1 MVEPSLPRGMRD
13 FNTAEAIA
21 RREVLAVVEETFKR
35 FGFSPIETPAL
46 ENLTVL
52 YAKTYG
58 EESGKEIFKIEGE
71 DAALRYDFTV
81 PLARF
86 IAMNKDTPLPFK
98 RYQIGP
104 IWRKDEPQRMRYR
117 EFLQADI
124 DIIGSSELI
133 SDAEV
138 VAVAAQVLD
147 ELGVSG
153 YKILISDRIILN
165 GILSFFGV
173 PKEKNVE
180 AIRLIDKLPKVG
192 NEEVIEGL
200 VGLGVKQENARSL
213 IEFIIKEEDNDEK
226 LNRVEANIG
235 IKEEINKLRELIR
248 LIGLY
253 KVKGDI
259 VVDLSL
265 ARGLDYYT
273 SFVWEFIVYDENGKR
288 LPTIVAGGRYDN
300 LIGTFLNQQ
309 IPATGI
315 SIGIDRIMNVIG
327 SSTDRKSYARV
338 YVATVGNVL
347 DYLLYVANALR
358 AAGVNT
364 DINVTK
370 RNIAKQLEYA
380 NAMRFRY
387 VAIVG
392 EREQSSNKLK
402 LRDMISG
409 NEELLDID
417 EAIKVIK
424 GE

>member
-21 RREVLAVVEETFKR
+21 RREVLAVVEEMFRR

-46 ENLTVL
+46 ENLNVL

-124 DIIGSSELI
+124 DIVGSSELI

-138 VAVAAQVLD
+138 IAVAAQVLD

-153 YKILISDRIILN
+153 YKILINDRIILN
-165 GILSFFGV
+165 GVLSFFGV

-192 NEEVIEGL
+192 NEEVIKGL
-200 VGLGVKQENARSL
+200 VELGVKQENARSL

-248 LIGLY
+248 LIELY

-259 VVDLSL
+259 VIDLSL
-265 ARGLDYYT
+265 ARGFDYYT

-300 LIGTFLNQQ
+300 LIGIFLNQQ

-327 SSTDRKSYARV
+327 SSEETKSYARV
-338 YVATVGNVL
+338 YVASIGNVL
-347 DYLLYVANALR
+347 DYSLYVANTLR
-358 AAGVNT
+358 AAGINT

-387 VAIVG
+387 VAIIG

-409 NEELLDID
+409 NEELLDIE

>member
-21 RREVLAVVEETFKR
+21 RREVLVVVEEMFRR

-46 ENLTVL
+46 ENLNVL

-124 DIIGSSELI
+124 DIVGSSELI

-138 VAVAAQVLD
+138 IAVAAQVLD

-153 YKILISDRIILN
+153 YKILINDRIILN
-165 GILSFFGV
+165 GVLSFFGV

-192 NEEVIEGL
+192 NEEVIKGL
-200 VGLGVKQENARSL
+200 VELGVKQENARSL

-235 IKEEINKLRELIR
+235 IKEEISKLRELIR
-248 LIGLY
+248 LIELY
-253 KVKGDI
+253 KVK
-259 VVDLSL
+259 
-265 ARGLDYYT
+265 
-273 SFVWEFIVYDENGKR
+273 
-288 LPTIVAGGRYDN
+288 
-300 LIGTFLNQQ
+300 
-309 IPATGI
+309 
-315 SIGIDRIMNVIG
+315 VI
-327 SSTDRKSYARV
+327 
-338 YVATVGNVL
+338 
-347 DYLLYVANALR
+347 
-358 AAGVNT
+358 
-364 DINVTK
+364 
-370 RNIAKQLEYA
+370 
-380 NAMRFRY
+380 
-387 VAIVG
+387 
-392 EREQSSNKLK
+392 
-402 LRDMISG
+402 
-409 NEELLDID
+409 
-417 EAIKVIK
+417 
-424 GE
+424 

>member
-1 MVEPSLPRGMRD
+1 MVEPSLPRGVRD
-13 FNTAEAIA
+13 FNTAEAIV

-46 ENLTVL
+46 ENLNVL

-98 RYQIGP
+98 RYQIGS

-124 DIIGSSELI
+124 DIVGSSELI

-138 VAVAAQVLD
+138 VAVAAQILN

-153 YKILISDRIILN
+153 YKILINDRIILN
-165 GILSFFGV
+165 GILSFFGI
-173 PKEKNVE
+173 PNEKSVQ
-180 AIRLIDKLPKVG
+180 AIRLIDKLPKIG
-192 NEEVIEGL
+192 NDEVIKGL
-200 VGLGVKQENARSL
+200 VGLGMKQENATSL

-235 IKEEINKLRELIR
+235 LKEEVNKLRELIR

-253 KVKGDI
+253 EAKGDLVI
-259 VVDLSL
+259 DLSL
-265 ARGLDYYT
+265 ARGFDYYT
-273 SFVWEFIVYDENGKR
+273 SFVWEFVVYDENRKR

-300 LIGTFLNQQ
+300 LIGMFINQQ
-309 IPATGI
+309 IPATGL
-315 SIGIDRIMNVIG
+315 SIGIDRIMNVIS

-338 YVATVGNVL
+338 YVASVGNVL
-347 DYLLYVANALR
+347 DYSLYVANALR
-358 AAGVNT
+358 AAGINT
-364 DINVTK
+364 DINMTK

-387 VAIVG
+387 VAIIG

-402 LRDMISG
+402 LRDMVSG
-409 NEELLDID
+409 NEELLGID
-417 EAIKVIK
+417 EAITVIK

>member
-21 RREVLAVVEETFKR
+21 RREVLAVVEEVFKR

-46 ENLTVL
+46 ENLNVL

-98 RYQIGP
+98 RYQIGS

-124 DIIGSSELI
+124 DIVGSSELI

-138 VAVAAQVLD
+138 IAVAAQILD

-153 YKILISDRIILN
+153 YKILINDRIILN

-173 PKEKNVE
+173 PNEKSVE
-180 AIRLIDKLPKVG
+180 AIRLIDKLSKIG
-192 NEEVIEGL
+192 NDEVTKGL
-200 VGLGVKQENARSL
+200 VELGIKQENAISL

-235 IKEEINKLRELIR
+235 LKDEVNKLRELVR

-253 KVKGDI
+253 KAKGELVI
-259 VVDLSL
+259 DLSL
-265 ARGLDYYT
+265 ARGFDYYT
-273 SFVWEFIVYDENGKR
+273 SLVWEFIVYDENKKR
-288 LPTIVAGGRYDN
+288 LPSIVAGGRYDN
-300 LIGTFLNQQ
+300 LIGMFLNQQ

-327 SSTDRKSYARV
+327 SSTDKKSYARV
-338 YVATVGNVL
+338 YVASLGNVL
-347 DYLLYVANALR
+347 DYLLYVANAFR
-358 AAGVNT
+358 GAGINT
-364 DINVTK
+364 DINMTK

-387 VAIVG
+387 VAIIG

-402 LRDMISG
+402 LRDMVSG
-409 NEELLDID
+409 NEELLGID
-417 EAIKVIK
+417 EAIKIIK

>member
-21 RREVLAVVEETFKR
+21 RREVLAVVEEMFRR

-46 ENLTVL
+46 ENLNVL

-124 DIIGSSELI
+124 DIVGSSELI

-138 VAVAAQVLD
+138 IAVAAQVLD

-153 YKILISDRIILN
+153 YKILINDRIILN
-165 GILSFFGV
+165 GVLSFFGV
-173 PKEKNVE
+173 PNEKNVE

-192 NEEVIEGL
+192 NEEVIKGL
-200 VGLGVKQENARSL
+200 VELGVKQENARSL

-235 IKEEINKLRELIR
+235 IKEEISKLRELIR
-248 LIGLY
+248 LIELY

-259 VVDLSL
+259 VIDLSL
-265 ARGLDYYT
+265 ARGFDYYT

-300 LIGTFLNQQ
+300 LIGIFLNQQ

-315 SIGIDRIMNVIG
+315 SIGIDRIMNVI
-327 SSTDRKSYARV
+327 STSEETKSYARV
-338 YVATVGNVL
+338 YIASMGNVL
-347 DYLLYVANALR
+347 DYSLYVANALR
-358 AAGVNT
+358 AAGINT

-387 VAIVG
+387 VAIIG

>member
-21 RREVLAVVEETFKR
+21 RREVLAVVEEIFRR
-35 FGFSPIETPAL
+35 FGFSTIETPAL
-46 ENLTVL
+46 ENLNVL

-124 DIIGSSELI
+124 DIVGSSELI

-138 VAVAAQVLD
+138 IAVAAQVLD

-153 YKILISDRIILN
+153 YKILINDRIILN
-165 GILSFFGV
+165 GVLSFFGV

-180 AIRLIDKLPKVG
+180 AVRLIDKLPKVG
-192 NEEVIEGL
+192 NEEVIKGL

-248 LIGLY
+248 LIELY

-259 VVDLSL
+259 VIDLSL
-265 ARGLDYYT
+265 ARGFDYYT

-300 LIGTFLNQQ
+300 LIGIFLNQQ

-327 SSTDRKSYARV
+327 SSEETKSYARV
-338 YVATVGNVL
+338 YVASIGNVL
-347 DYLLYVANALR
+347 DYSLYVANTLR
-358 AAGVNT
+358 AAGINT

-387 VAIVG
+387 VVIIG

-409 NEELLDID
+409 NEELLDIE

>member
-21 RREVLAVVEETFKR
+21 RREVLAVVEEMFRR

-46 ENLTVL
+46 ENLNVL

-124 DIIGSSELI
+124 DIVGSSELI

-138 VAVAAQVLD
+138 IAVAAQVLD

-153 YKILISDRIILN
+153 YKILINDRIILN
-165 GILSFFGV
+165 GVLSFFGV

-192 NEEVIEGL
+192 NEEVIKGL

-235 IKEEINKLRELIR
+235 IKEEISKLRELIR
-248 LIGLY
+248 LIELY

-259 VVDLSL
+259 VIDLSL
-265 ARGLDYYT
+265 ARGFDYYT

-300 LIGTFLNQQ
+300 LIGIFLNQQ

-327 SSTDRKSYARV
+327 SSEETKSYARV
-338 YVATVGNVL
+338 YVASMGNVL
-347 DYLLYVANALR
+347 DYSLYVANALR
-358 AAGVNT
+358 AAGINT

-387 VAIVG
+387 VAIIG

>member
-1 MVEPSLPRGMRD
+1 MVEPSLPRGVRD
-13 FNTAEAIA
+13 FNTAEAIV

-46 ENLTVL
+46 ENLNVL

-98 RYQIGP
+98 RYQIGS

-124 DIIGSSELI
+124 DIVGSSELI

-138 VAVAAQVLD
+138 VAVAAQILD

-153 YKILISDRIILN
+153 YKILINDRIILN
-165 GILSFFGV
+165 GIISFFGI
-173 PKEKNVE
+173 PNEKSVQ
-180 AIRLIDKLPKVG
+180 AIRLIDKLPKIG
-192 NEEVIEGL
+192 NDEVIKGL
-200 VGLGVKQENARSL
+200 VGLGMKQENATSL
-213 IEFIIKEEDNDEK
+213 IKFIIKEEDNDEK

-235 IKEEINKLRELIR
+235 LKEEVNKLRELIR

-253 KVKGDI
+253 KAKGDLVI
-259 VVDLSL
+259 DLSL
-265 ARGLDYYT
+265 ARGFDYYT
-273 SFVWEFIVYDENGKR
+273 SFVWEFVVYDENRKR

-300 LIGTFLNQQ
+300 LIGMFINQQ
-309 IPATGI
+309 IPATGL
-315 SIGIDRIMNVIG
+315 SIGIDRIMNVIS

-338 YVATVGNVL
+338 YVASVGNVL
-347 DYLLYVANALR
+347 DYSLYVANALR
-358 AAGVNT
+358 AAGINT
-364 DINVTK
+364 DINMTK

-387 VAIVG
+387 VAIIG

-402 LRDMISG
+402 LRDMVSG
-409 NEELLDID
+409 NEELLGID
-417 EAIKVIK
+417 EAITVIK

>member
-1 MVEPSLPRGMRD
+1 MVEPSLPRGVRD
-13 FNTAEAIA
+13 FNTAEAIV

-46 ENLTVL
+46 ENLNVL

-98 RYQIGP
+98 RYQIGS

-124 DIIGSSELI
+124 DIVGSSELI

-138 VAVAAQVLD
+138 VAVAAQILN

-153 YKILISDRIILN
+153 YKILINDRIILN
-165 GILSFFGV
+165 GILSFFGI
-173 PKEKNVE
+173 PNEKSVQ
-180 AIRLIDKLPKVG
+180 AIRLIDKLPKIG
-192 NEEVIEGL
+192 NDEVIKGL
-200 VGLGVKQENARSL
+200 VGLGMKQENATSL

-273 SFVWEFIVYDENGKR
+273 SFVWEFIVYDKNGKR

-358 AAGVNT
+358 VAGVNT

>member
-46 ENLTVL
+46 ENLNVL

-98 RYQIGP
+98 RYQIGS

-117 EFLQADI
+117 EFLQVDI
-124 DIIGSSELI
+124 DIVGSSELI

-138 VAVAAQVLD
+138 IAVAAQILD
-147 ELGVSG
+147 ELGISG
-153 YKILISDRIILN
+153 YKILINDRIILN
-165 GILSFFGV
+165 GILSFFGI
-173 PKEKNVE
+173 PNEKSLQ
-180 AIRLIDKLPKVG
+180 AIRLIDKLPKIG
-192 NEEVIEGL
+192 NEEVIKGL
-200 VGLGVKQENARSL
+200 VGLGIKQENATSL
-213 IEFIIKEEDNDEK
+213 IEFIIKEEGNDEK
-226 LNRVEANIG
+226 LNRIEANIG
-235 IKEEINKLRELIR
+235 LKEEVNKLRELIR
-248 LIGLY
+248 LVRLY
-253 KVKGDI
+253 KVKGDLVI
-259 VVDLSL
+259 DLSL
-265 ARGLDYYT
+265 ARGFDYYT
-273 SFVWEFIVYDENGKR
+273 SLVWEFIVYDENGKR
-288 LPTIVAGGRYDN
+288 LPSIAGGGRYDN
-300 LIGTFLNQQ
+300 LIGIFLNQQ

-327 SSTDRKSYARV
+327 SSTERKSYARV

-347 DYLLYVANALR
+347 DYSLYVANALR
-358 AAGVNT
+358 GAGINT
-364 DINVTK
+364 DINMTK

-402 LRDMISG
+402 LRDMVSG

>member
-46 ENLTVL
+46 ENLNVL

-98 RYQIGP
+98 RYQIGS

-117 EFLQADI
+117 EFLQVDI
-124 DIIGSSELI
+124 DIVGSSELI

-138 VAVAAQVLD
+138 IAVAAQILD
-147 ELGVSG
+147 ELSISG
-153 YKILISDRIILN
+153 YKILINDRIILN
-165 GILSFFGV
+165 GILSFFGI
-173 PKEKNVE
+173 PSEKSLQ
-180 AIRLIDKLPKVG
+180 AIRLIDKLPKIG
-192 NEEVIEGL
+192 NEEVIKGL
-200 VGLGVKQENARSL
+200 VGLGIKQENATSL
-213 IEFIIKEEDNDEK
+213 IEFIIKEEGNDEK
-226 LNRVEANIG
+226 LNRIEANIG
-235 IKEEINKLRELIR
+235 LKEEVNKLRELIR
-248 LIGLY
+248 LVRLY
-253 KVKGDI
+253 KAKGDLI
-259 VVDLSL
+259 VDLSL
-265 ARGLDYYT
+265 ARGFDYYT
-273 SFVWEFIVYDENGKR
+273 SLVWEFIVYDENGKR
-288 LPTIVAGGRYDN
+288 LPSIAGGGRYDN
-300 LIGTFLNQQ
+300 LIGIFLNQQ

-327 SSTDRKSYARV
+327 SSTERKSYARV

-347 DYLLYVANALR
+347 DYSLYVANALR
-358 AAGVNT
+358 GAGINT
-364 DINVTK
+364 DINMTK

-402 LRDMISG
+402 LRDMVSG

>member
-21 RREVLAVVEETFKR
+21 RREVLAVVEEIFRR

-46 ENLTVL
+46 ENLNVL

-153 YKILISDRIILN
+153 YKILINDRIILN

-173 PKEKNVE
+173 PNEKSVE

-248 LIGLY
+248 LIELY

-273 SFVWEFIVYDENGKR
+273 SFVWEFIVYDESGKR

-300 LIGTFLNQQ
+300 LIGIFLNQQ

-327 SSTDRKSYARV
+327 SSEETKSYARV
-338 YVATVGNVL
+338 YVASMGNVL
-347 DYLLYVANALR
+347 DYSLYVANALR
-358 AAGVNT
+358 AAGINT

-387 VAIVG
+387 VIIIG

-409 NEELLDID
+409 NEELLDIE

>member
-46 ENLTVL
+46 ENLNVL

-153 YKILISDRIILN
+153 YKILINDRIILN

-180 AIRLIDKLPKVG
+180 ATRLIDKLPKVG

-300 LIGTFLNQQ
+300 LIGTFLNHQ

-387 VAIVG
+387 VAIIG

-402 LRDMISG
+402 LRDMVSG

>member
-46 ENLTVL
+46 ENLNVL

-153 YKILISDRIILN
+153 YKILINDRIILN

-180 AIRLIDKLPKVG
+180 ATRLIDKLPKVG

-300 LIGTFLNQQ
+300 LIGIFLNQQ

-387 VAIVG
+387 VAIIG

-402 LRDMISG
+402 LRDMVSG

>member
-21 RREVLAVVEETFKR
+21 RREVLAVVEEIFRR
-35 FGFSPIETPAL
+35 FGFSTIETPAL
-46 ENLTVL
+46 ENLNVL

-153 YKILISDRIILN
+153 YKILINDRIILN
-165 GILSFFGV
+165 GVLSFFGV
-173 PKEKNVE
+173 PNEKNVE

-192 NEEVIEGL
+192 NEEVIKGL

-248 LIGLY
+248 LIELY

-259 VVDLSL
+259 VIDLSL
-265 ARGLDYYT
+265 ARGFDYYT

-300 LIGTFLNQQ
+300 LIGIFLNQQ

-327 SSTDRKSYARV
+327 SSEETKSYARV
-338 YVATVGNVL
+338 YVASIGNVL
-347 DYLLYVANALR
+347 DYSLYVANTLR
-358 AAGVNT
+358 AAGINT

-387 VAIVG
+387 VVIIG

-409 NEELLDID
+409 NEELLDIE

>member
-21 RREVLAVVEETFKR
+21 RREVLAVVEEMFRR

-46 ENLTVL
+46 ENLNVL

-153 YKILISDRIILN
+153 YKILINDRIILN
-165 GILSFFGV
+165 GVLSFFGV
-173 PKEKNVE
+173 PNEKNVE

-192 NEEVIEGL
+192 NEEVIKGL

-248 LIGLY
+248 LIELY

-259 VVDLSL
+259 VIDLSL
-265 ARGLDYYT
+265 ARGFDYYT

-300 LIGTFLNQQ
+300 LIGIFLNQQ

-327 SSTDRKSYARV
+327 SSEETKSYARV
-338 YVATVGNVL
+338 YVASIGNVL
-347 DYLLYVANALR
+347 DYSLYVANTLR
-358 AAGVNT
+358 AAGINT

-387 VAIVG
+387 VVIIG

-409 NEELLDID
+409 NEELLDIE

>member
-1 MVEPSLPRGMRD
+1 MVEPSLPRGVRD
-13 FNTAEAIA
+13 FNTAEAIV

-46 ENLTVL
+46 ENLNVL

-98 RYQIGP
+98 RYQIGS

-124 DIIGSSELI
+124 DIVGSSELI

-138 VAVAAQVLD
+138 VAVAAQILD

-153 YKILISDRIILN
+153 YKILINDRIILN
-165 GILSFFGV
+165 GILSFFGI
-173 PKEKNVE
+173 PNEKSVQ
-180 AIRLIDKLPKVG
+180 AIRLIDKLPKIG
-192 NEEVIEGL
+192 NDEVIKGL
-200 VGLGVKQENARSL
+200 VGLGMKQENATSL

-235 IKEEINKLRELIR
+235 LKEEVNKLRELIR

-253 KVKGDI
+253 KAKGDLVI
-259 VVDLSL
+259 DLSL
-265 ARGLDYYT
+265 ARGFDYYT
-273 SFVWEFIVYDENGKR
+273 SFVWEFIVYDENRKR

-300 LIGTFLNQQ
+300 LIGMFLNQQ
-309 IPATGI
+309 IPATGL
-315 SIGIDRIMNVIG
+315 SIGIDRIMNVIS

-338 YVATVGNVL
+338 YVASVGNVL
-347 DYLLYVANALR
+347 DYSLYVANALR
-358 AAGVNT
+358 AAGINT
-364 DINVTK
+364 DINMTK

-387 VAIVG
+387 VAIIG

-402 LRDMISG
+402 LRDMVSG
-409 NEELLDID
+409 NEELLGID

>member
-46 ENLTVL
+46 ENLNVL

-153 YKILISDRIILN
+153 YKILINDRIILN

-173 PKEKNVE
+173 PKERNVE

-338 YVATVGNVL
+338 YVASLGNVL

>member
-46 ENLTVL
+46 ENLNVL

-117 EFLQADI
+117 EFLQVDI
-124 DIIGSSELI
+124 DIVGSSELI

-138 VAVAAQVLD
+138 IAVAAQILD
-147 ELGVSG
+147 ELSISG
-153 YKILISDRIILN
+153 YKILINDRIILN
-165 GILSFFGV
+165 GILSFFGI
-173 PKEKNVE
+173 PNEKSLQ
-180 AIRLIDKLPKVG
+180 AIRLIDKLPKIG
-192 NEEVIEGL
+192 NEEVIKGL
-200 VGLGVKQENARSL
+200 VGLGIKQENATSL
-213 IEFIIKEEDNDEK
+213 IEFIIKEEGNDEK

-235 IKEEINKLRELIR
+235 LKEEVNKLRELIR
-248 LIGLY
+248 LVRLY
-253 KVKGDI
+253 KAKGDLVI
-259 VVDLSL
+259 DLSL
-265 ARGLDYYT
+265 ARGFDYYT
-273 SFVWEFIVYDENGKR
+273 SLVWEFIVYDENGKR
-288 LPTIVAGGRYDN
+288 LPSIAGGGRYDN
-300 LIGTFLNQQ
+300 LIGIFLNQQ

-327 SSTDRKSYARV
+327 SSTERKSYARV

-347 DYLLYVANALR
+347 DYSLYVANALR
-358 AAGVNT
+358 GAGINT
-364 DINVTK
+364 DINMTK

-402 LRDMISG
+402 LRDMVSG

>member
-21 RREVLAVVEETFKR
+21 RREVLAVVEEIFRR

-46 ENLTVL
+46 ENLNVL

-124 DIIGSSELI
+124 DIVGSSELI

-138 VAVAAQVLD
+138 IAVAAQILD
-147 ELGVSG
+147 ELGISG
-153 YKILISDRIILN
+153 YKILINDRIILN
-165 GILSFFGV
+165 GILSFFGI
-173 PKEKNVE
+173 PNEKSLQ
-180 AIRLIDKLPKVG
+180 AIRLIDKLSKIG
-192 NEEVIEGL
+192 NEEVIKGL
-200 VGLGVKQENARSL
+200 VGLGIKQENATSL
-213 IEFIIKEEDNDEK
+213 IEFIIKEEGNDEK
-226 LNRVEANIG
+226 LNRIEANIG
-235 IKEEINKLRELIR
+235 LKEEVNKLRELIR
-248 LIGLY
+248 LVRLY
-253 KVKGDI
+253 KAKGDL

-265 ARGLDYYT
+265 ARGFDYYT
-273 SFVWEFIVYDENGKR
+273 SFVWEFIVYDENKKR
-288 LPTIVAGGRYDN
+288 LPSIAGGGRYDN
-300 LIGTFLNQQ
+300 LIGIFLNQQ

-338 YVATVGNVL
+338 YVASLGNVL
-347 DYLLYVANALR
+347 DYSLYLANALR
-358 AAGVNT
+358 GAGINT
-364 DINVTK
+364 DINMTK

-402 LRDMISG
+402 LRDMVSG

>member
-21 RREVLAVVEETFKR
+21 RREVLAVVEEMFRR

-46 ENLTVL
+46 ENLNVL

-124 DIIGSSELI
+124 DIVGSSELI

-138 VAVAAQVLD
+138 IAVAAQVLD

-153 YKILISDRIILN
+153 YKILINDRIILN
-165 GILSFFGV
+165 GVLSFFGV
-173 PKEKNVE
+173 PNEKNVE

-192 NEEVIEGL
+192 NEEVIKGL
-200 VGLGVKQENARSL
+200 VELGVKQENARSL

-235 IKEEINKLRELIR
+235 IKEEISKLRELIR
-248 LIGLY
+248 LIELY

-259 VVDLSL
+259 VIDLSL
-265 ARGLDYYT
+265 ARGFDYYT

-300 LIGTFLNQQ
+300 LIGIFLNQQ

-327 SSTDRKSYARV
+327 SSEETKSYARV
-338 YVATVGNVL
+338 YIASMGNVL
-347 DYLLYVANALR
+347 DYSLYVANALR
-358 AAGVNT
+358 AAGINT

-387 VAIVG
+387 VAIIG

>member
-46 ENLTVL
+46 ENLNVL

-117 EFLQADI
+117 EFLQVDI
-124 DIIGSSELI
+124 DIVGSSELI

-138 VAVAAQVLD
+138 IAVAAQILD
-147 ELGVSG
+147 ELGISG
-153 YKILISDRIILN
+153 YKILINDRIILN
-165 GILSFFGV
+165 GILSFFGI
-173 PKEKNVE
+173 PNEKSLQ
-180 AIRLIDKLPKVG
+180 AIRLIDKLPKIG
-192 NEEVIEGL
+192 NEEVIKGL
-200 VGLGVKQENARSL
+200 VGLGIKQENATSL
-213 IEFIIKEEDNDEK
+213 IEFIIKEEGNDEK
-226 LNRVEANIG
+226 LNRIEANIG
-235 IKEEINKLRELIR
+235 LKEEVNKLRELIR
-248 LIGLY
+248 LVRLY
-253 KVKGDI
+253 KVKGDLVI
-259 VVDLSL
+259 DLSL
-265 ARGLDYYT
+265 ARGFDYYT
-273 SFVWEFIVYDENGKR
+273 SLVWEFIVYDENGKR
-288 LPTIVAGGRYDN
+288 LPSIAGGGRYDN
-300 LIGTFLNQQ
+300 LIGIFLNQQ

-327 SSTDRKSYARV
+327 SSTERKSYARV

-347 DYLLYVANALR
+347 DYSLYVANALR
-358 AAGVNT
+358 GAGINT
-364 DINVTK
+364 DINMTK

-402 LRDMISG
+402 LRDMVSG

>member
-46 ENLTVL
+46 ENLNVL

-98 RYQIGP
+98 RYQIGS

-117 EFLQADI
+117 EFLQVDI
-124 DIIGSSELI
+124 DIVGSSELI

-138 VAVAAQVLD
+138 IAVAAQILD
-147 ELGVSG
+147 ELSISG
-153 YKILISDRIILN
+153 YKILINDRIILN
-165 GILSFFGV
+165 GILSFFGI
-173 PKEKNVE
+173 PNEKSLQ
-180 AIRLIDKLPKVG
+180 AIRLIDKLPKIG
-192 NEEVIEGL
+192 NEEVIKGL
-200 VGLGVKQENARSL
+200 VGLGIKQENATSL
-213 IEFIIKEEDNDEK
+213 IEFIIKEEGNDEK
-226 LNRVEANIG
+226 LNRIEANIG
-235 IKEEINKLRELIR
+235 LKEEVNKLRELIR
-248 LIGLY
+248 LVRLY
-253 KVKGDI
+253 KAKGDLI
-259 VVDLSL
+259 VDLSL
-265 ARGLDYYT
+265 ARGFDYYT
-273 SFVWEFIVYDENGKR
+273 SLVWEFIVYDENGKR
-288 LPTIVAGGRYDN
+288 LPSIAGGGRYDN
-300 LIGTFLNQQ
+300 LIGIFLNQQ

-327 SSTDRKSYARV
+327 SSTERKSYARV

-347 DYLLYVANALR
+347 DYSLYVANALR
-358 AAGVNT
+358 GAGINT
-364 DINVTK
+364 DINMTK

-402 LRDMISG
+402 LRDMVSG

>member
-21 RREVLAVVEETFKR
+21 RREVLAVVEEIFRR

-46 ENLTVL
+46 ENLNVL

-153 YKILISDRIILN
+153 YKILINDRIILN
-165 GILSFFGV
+165 GIISFFGV

-273 SFVWEFIVYDENGKR
+273 SFVWEFIVYDKNGKR

-300 LIGTFLNQQ
+300 LIGIFLNQQ

-327 SSTDRKSYARV
+327 SSEETKSYARV

-402 LRDMISG
+402 LRDMVSG

>member
-21 RREVLAVVEETFKR
+21 RREVLAVVEEMFRR

-46 ENLTVL
+46 ENLNVL

-124 DIIGSSELI
+124 DIVGSSELI

-138 VAVAAQVLD
+138 IAVAAQVLD

-153 YKILISDRIILN
+153 YKILINDRIILN
-165 GILSFFGV
+165 GVLSFFGV

-180 AIRLIDKLPKVG
+180 AVRLIDKLPKVG
-192 NEEVIEGL
+192 NEEVIKGL
-200 VGLGVKQENARSL
+200 VELGVKQENARSL

-235 IKEEINKLRELIR
+235 IKEEISKLRELIR
-248 LIGLY
+248 LIELY
-253 KVKGDI
+253 KVKGNI

-300 LIGTFLNQQ
+300 LIGIFLNQQ

-315 SIGIDRIMNVIG
+315 SIGIDRVMNVIG
-327 SSTDRKSYARV
+327 SSEETKSYARV
-338 YVATVGNVL
+338 YIASMGNVL
-347 DYLLYVANALR
+347 DYSLYVANALR
-358 AAGVNT
+358 AAGINT

-387 VAIVG
+387 VAIIG

-402 LRDMISG
+402 LRDMVSG

>member
-21 RREVLAVVEETFKR
+21 RREVLGVVEEIFRR

-46 ENLTVL
+46 ENLNVL

-124 DIIGSSELI
+124 DIVGSSELI

-138 VAVAAQVLD
+138 IAVAAQILD

-153 YKILISDRIILN
+153 YKILINDRIILN
-165 GILSFFGV
+165 GILSFFGI
-173 PKEKNVE
+173 PNEKSLQ
-180 AIRLIDKLPKVG
+180 AIRLIDKLPKIG
-192 NEEVIEGL
+192 NEEVIKGL
-200 VGLGVKQENARSL
+200 VGLGIKQENATSL

-235 IKEEINKLRELIR
+235 LKDEINKLRELIR

-273 SFVWEFIVYDENGKR
+273 SFVWEFIVYDENRKR

-300 LIGTFLNQQ
+300 LIGIFLNQQ

-327 SSTDRKSYARV
+327 SSTERKSYARV
-338 YVATVGNVL
+338 YVATLGNVL

-370 RNIAKQLEYA
+370 RNITKQLEYA

-402 LRDMISG
+402 LRDMVSG

-417 EAIKVIK
+417 ETIKVIK

>member
-46 ENLTVL
+46 ENLNVL

-98 RYQIGP
+98 RYQIGS

-117 EFLQADI
+117 EFLQVDI
-124 DIIGSSELI
+124 DIVGSSELI

-138 VAVAAQVLD
+138 IAVAAQILD
-147 ELGVSG
+147 ELSISG
-153 YKILISDRIILN
+153 YKILINDRIILN
-165 GILSFFGV
+165 GILSFFGI
-173 PKEKNVE
+173 PNEKSLQ
-180 AIRLIDKLPKVG
+180 AIRLIDKLPKIG
-192 NEEVIEGL
+192 NEEVIKGL
-200 VGLGVKQENARSL
+200 VGLGIKQENATSL
-213 IEFIIKEEDNDEK
+213 IEFIIKEEGNDEK
-226 LNRVEANIG
+226 LNRIEANIG
-235 IKEEINKLRELIR
+235 LKEEVNKLRELIR
-248 LIGLY
+248 LVRLY
-253 KVKGDI
+253 KAKGDLVI
-259 VVDLSL
+259 DLSL
-265 ARGLDYYT
+265 ARGFDYYT
-273 SFVWEFIVYDENGKR
+273 SLVWEFIVYDENGKR
-288 LPTIVAGGRYDN
+288 LPSIAGGGRYDN
-300 LIGTFLNQQ
+300 LIGIFLNQQ

-327 SSTDRKSYARV
+327 SSTERKSYARV

-347 DYLLYVANALR
+347 DYSLYVANALR
-358 AAGVNT
+358 GAGINT
-364 DINVTK
+364 DINMTK

-402 LRDMISG
+402 LRDMVSG

>member
-1 MVEPSLPRGMRD
+1 MVEPSLPRGVRD
-13 FNTAEAIA
+13 FNTAEAIV

-46 ENLTVL
+46 ENLNVL

-117 EFLQADI
+117 EFLQVDI
-124 DIIGSSELI
+124 DIVGSSELI

-138 VAVAAQVLD
+138 IAVAAQILD
-147 ELGVSG
+147 ELGISG
-153 YKILISDRIILN
+153 YKILINDRIILN
-165 GILSFFGV
+165 GILSFFGI
-173 PKEKNVE
+173 PNEKSLQ
-180 AIRLIDKLPKVG
+180 AIRLIDKLPKIG
-192 NEEVIEGL
+192 NEEVIKGL
-200 VGLGVKQENARSL
+200 VGLGIKQENATNL
-213 IEFIIKEEDNDEK
+213 IEFIIKEEGNDEK
-226 LNRVEANIG
+226 LNRIEANIG
-235 IKEEINKLRELIR
+235 LKEEVNKLRELVR
-248 LIGLY
+248 LVRLY
-253 KVKGDI
+253 KAKGDLVI
-259 VVDLSL
+259 DLSL
-265 ARGLDYYT
+265 ARGFDYYT
-273 SFVWEFIVYDENGKR
+273 SLVWEFIVYDENGKR
-288 LPTIVAGGRYDN
+288 LPSIAGGGRYDN
-300 LIGTFLNQQ
+300 LIGIFLNQQ

-327 SSTDRKSYARV
+327 SSTERKSYARV

-347 DYLLYVANALR
+347 DYSLYVANALR
-358 AAGVNT
+358 GAGINT
-364 DINVTK
+364 DINMTK

-402 LRDMISG
+402 LRDMVSG

>member
-46 ENLTVL
+46 ENLNVL

-98 RYQIGP
+98 RYQIGS

-117 EFLQADI
+117 EFLQVDI
-124 DIIGSSELI
+124 DIVGSSELI

-138 VAVAAQVLD
+138 IAVAAQILD
-147 ELGVSG
+147 ELGISG
-153 YKILISDRIILN
+153 YKILINDRIILN
-165 GILSFFGV
+165 GILSFFGI
-173 PKEKNVE
+173 PNEKSLQ
-180 AIRLIDKLPKVG
+180 AIRLIDKLPKIG
-192 NEEVIEGL
+192 NEEVIKGL
-200 VGLGVKQENARSL
+200 VGLGIKQENATSL
-213 IEFIIKEEDNDEK
+213 IEFIIKEEGNDEK
-226 LNRVEANIG
+226 LNRIEANIG
-235 IKEEINKLRELIR
+235 LKEEVNKLRELIR
-248 LIGLY
+248 LVRLY
-253 KVKGDI
+253 KAKGDLI
-259 VVDLSL
+259 VDLSL
-265 ARGLDYYT
+265 ARGFDYYT
-273 SFVWEFIVYDENGKR
+273 SLVWEFIVYDENGKR
-288 LPTIVAGGRYDN
+288 LPSIAGGGRYDN
-300 LIGTFLNQQ
+300 LIGIFLNQQ

-327 SSTDRKSYARV
+327 SSTERKSYARV

-347 DYLLYVANALR
+347 DYSLYVANALR
-358 AAGVNT
+358 GAGINT
-364 DINVTK
+364 DINMTK

-402 LRDMISG
+402 LRDMVSG

>member
-21 RREVLAVVEETFKR
+21 RREVLAVVEEIFRR

-46 ENLTVL
+46 ENLNVL

-153 YKILISDRIILN
+153 YKILINDRIILN

-192 NEEVIEGL
+192 NEEVIKGL

-300 LIGTFLNQQ
+300 LIGIFLNQQ

-327 SSTDRKSYARV
+327 SSEETKSYARV
-338 YVATVGNVL
+338 YVASMGDVL
-347 DYLLYVANALR
+347 DYSLYVANALR

-387 VAIVG
+387 VVIIG

-409 NEELLDID
+409 NEELLDIE

>member
-21 RREVLAVVEETFKR
+21 RREVLAVVEEIFRR

-46 ENLTVL
+46 ENLNVL

-153 YKILISDRIILN
+153 YKILINDRIILN

-173 PKEKNVE
+173 PNEKSVE

-273 SFVWEFIVYDENGKR
+273 SFVWEFIVYDENRKR

-300 LIGTFLNQQ
+300 LIGIFLNQQ

-327 SSTDRKSYARV
+327 SSTERKSYARV
-338 YVATVGNVL
+338 YVATLGNVL

-370 RNIAKQLEYA
+370 RNITKQLEYA

-402 LRDMISG
+402 LRDMVSG

>member
-46 ENLTVL
+46 ENLNVL

-98 RYQIGP
+98 RYQIGS

-124 DIIGSSELI
+124 DIVGSSELI

-138 VAVAAQVLD
+138 IAVAAQILD
-147 ELGVSG
+147 ELGISG
-153 YKILISDRIILN
+153 YKILINDRIILN
-165 GILSFFGV
+165 GILSFFGI
-173 PKEKNVE
+173 PNEKSVQ
-180 AIRLIDKLPKVG
+180 AIRLIDKLPKIG
-192 NEEVIEGL
+192 NDEVIKGL
-200 VGLGVKQENARSL
+200 VGLGMKQENAASL

-235 IKEEINKLRELIR
+235 LKEEVNKLRDLIR
-248 LIGLY
+248 LVGLY
-253 KVKGDI
+253 KAKGDI
-259 VVDLSL
+259 VIDLSL
-265 ARGLDYYT
+265 ARGFDYYT
-273 SFVWEFIVYDENGKR
+273 SFVWEFIAYDENKKR
-288 LPTIVAGGRYDN
+288 LPTLVAGGRYDN
-300 LIGTFLNQQ
+300 LIGMFLNQQ

-315 SIGIDRIMNVIG
+315 SMGIDRIMNLIG
-327 SSTDRKSYARV
+327 SSTDMKSYARV

-347 DYLLYVANALR
+347 DYSLYVANALR
-358 AAGVNT
+358 SAGINT
-364 DINVTK
+364 DINMTK

-387 VAIVG
+387 VAIIG

-409 NEELLDID
+409 NEELLGID

>member
-21 RREVLAVVEETFKR
+21 RREVLAVVEEIFRR

-46 ENLTVL
+46 ENLNVL

-86 IAMNKDTPLPFK
+86 ITMNKDTPLPFK

-153 YKILISDRIILN
+153 YKILINDRIILN
-165 GILSFFGV
+165 GVLSFFGV
-173 PKEKNVE
+173 PNEKNVE

-192 NEEVIEGL
+192 NEEVIKGL

-235 IKEEINKLRELIR
+235 IKEEISKLRELIR
-248 LIGLY
+248 LIELY

-259 VVDLSL
+259 VIDLSL
-265 ARGLDYYT
+265 ARGFDYYT

-300 LIGTFLNQQ
+300 LIGIFLNQQ

-327 SSTDRKSYARV
+327 SSEETKSYARV
-338 YVATVGNVL
+338 YVASIGNVL
-347 DYLLYVANALR
+347 DYSLYVANTLR
-358 AAGVNT
+358 AAGINT

-387 VAIVG
+387 VVIIG

-409 NEELLDID
+409 NEELLDIE

>member
-1 MVEPSLPRGMRD
+1 MVEPSLPRGTRD
-13 FNTAEAIA
+13 FNTAEAIV

-46 ENLTVL
+46 ENLNVL

-98 RYQIGP
+98 RYQIGS

-124 DIIGSSELI
+124 DIVGSSELI

-138 VAVAAQVLD
+138 VAVAAQILD

-153 YKILISDRIILN
+153 YKILINDRIILN
-165 GILSFFGV
+165 GILSFFGI
-173 PKEKNVE
+173 PNEKSVQ
-180 AIRLIDKLPKVG
+180 AIRLIDKLPKIG
-192 NEEVIEGL
+192 NDEVIKGL
-200 VGLGVKQENARSL
+200 VGLGMKQENATSL

-235 IKEEINKLRELIR
+235 LKEEVNKLRELIR

-253 KVKGDI
+253 KAKGDLVI
-259 VVDLSL
+259 DLSL
-265 ARGLDYYT
+265 ARGFDYYT
-273 SFVWEFIVYDENGKR
+273 SFVWEFIVYDENRKR

-300 LIGTFLNQQ
+300 LIGMFLNQQ
-309 IPATGI
+309 IPATGL
-315 SIGIDRIMNVIG
+315 SIGIDRIMNVIS
-327 SSTDRKSYARV
+327 SSTEMKSYARV
-338 YVATVGNVL
+338 YVASVGNVL

-358 AAGVNT
+358 AAGINT
-364 DINVTK
+364 DINMTK

-387 VAIVG
+387 VAIIG

-402 LRDMISG
+402 LRDMVSG
-409 NEELLDID
+409 NEELLGID
-417 EAIKVIK
+417 EAIKAIK

>member
-21 RREVLAVVEETFKR
+21 RREVLAVVEEVFKR

-46 ENLTVL
+46 ENLNVL

-98 RYQIGP
+98 RYQIGS

-124 DIIGSSELI
+124 DIVGSSELI

-138 VAVAAQVLD
+138 IAVAAQILD

-153 YKILISDRIILN
+153 YKILINDRIILN
-165 GILSFFGV
+165 GILSFFGI
-173 PKEKNVE
+173 PNEKSVE
-180 AIRLIDKLPKVG
+180 AIRLIDKLSKIG
-192 NEEVIEGL
+192 NDEVTKGL
-200 VGLGVKQENARSL
+200 VELGIKQENAASL

-235 IKEEINKLRELIR
+235 LKDEVNKLRELAR

-253 KVKGDI
+253 KAKGDLVI
-259 VVDLSL
+259 DLSL
-265 ARGLDYYT
+265 ARGFDYYT
-273 SFVWEFIVYDENGKR
+273 SFVWEFIVYDENKKR
-288 LPTIVAGGRYDN
+288 LPSIVAGGRYDN
-300 LIGTFLNQQ
+300 LIGMFLNQQ

-315 SIGIDRIMNVIG
+315 SMGIDRIMNVIG
-327 SSTDRKSYARV
+327 SSTDKKSYARV
-338 YVATVGNVL
+338 YVASLGNVL
-347 DYLLYVANALR
+347 DYSLYVANAFR
-358 AAGVNT
+358 GAGINT
-364 DINVTK
+364 DINMTK

-387 VAIVG
+387 VAIIG

-402 LRDMISG
+402 LRDMVSG
-409 NEELLDID
+409 NEELLGID
-417 EAIKVIK
+417 EAIKIIK